1 VSDEMFSLV
10 GRIAVVTGGTGA
22 IGSAIA
28 AGLAQ
33 AGARVIVVAR
43 HVESLASFEHTRERG
58 ADSMV
63 TGLQADV
70 LDRGSLES
78 ARDTIVANL
87 GELHILVNCAGG
99 NRPAATL
106 ADDDSPFELS
116 EDALREVVELNLL
129 GTVLPVQVFGP
140 TMPSAS
146 DCSIVNVS
154 SMAAEQALT
163 RVGAYGA
170 AKAAVES
177 YTRWLAVE
185 LARRHQGIRVNAI
198 APGFF
203 VGNQN
208 RSLLLTD
215 DGELT
220 DRGTRI
226 IEQTPLA
233 RFGEPDDLVT
243 TVIWLVSDGARFVT
257 GVVVPVD
264 GGFSAFAGV

>member
-1 VSDEMFSLV
+1 MFSLV
-10 GRIAVVTGGTGA
+10 GRVAVVTGGTGA
-22 IGSAIA
+22 IGGAIA
-28 AGLAQ
+28 EGLAR
-33 AGARVIVVAR
+33 AGARVIVIAR
-43 HVESLASFEHTRERG
+43 HVESLPALEHAG
-58 ADSMV
+58 A
-63 TGLQADV
+63 GLKDAAVVAVKADV
-70 LDRGSLES
+70 LDRESLES
-78 ARDTIVANL
+78 ARDAIVAEL

-99 NRPAATL
+99 NLPAATL
-106 ADDDSPFELS
+106 LDDNSPFELAP
-116 EDALREVVELNLL
+116 DALRQVVDLNLF
-129 GTVLPVQVFGP
+129 GTVLPVQVFGQA
-140 TMPSAS
+140 MPPVG

-154 SMAAEQALT
+154 SMAAGRALT

-185 LARRHQGIRVNAI
+185 LARRHKGIRVNAI

-208 RSLLLTD
+208 RSLLLRD

-220 DRGTRI
+220 DRGARI
-226 IEQTPLA
+226 IDQTPLA
-233 RFGEPDDLVT
+233 RFGEPEDIVT

>member
-1 VSDEMFSLV
+1 VSDDMFSLV
-10 GRIAVVTGGTGA
+10 GRVAVVTGGTGA

-33 AGARVIVVAR
+33 AGAQVIVVAR
-43 HVESLASFEHTRERG
+43 HVDSLPPLEHVRDRD
-58 ADSMV
+58 DSTV
-63 TGLQADV
+63 SAIQGDV
-70 LDRGSLES
+70 LDRESLES
-78 ARDTIVANL
+78 ARDAIVAKL
-87 GELHILVNCAGG
+87 GGLHILVNCAGG
-99 NRPAATL
+99 NVPAATL
-106 ADDDSPFELS
+106 GEDDSPFELS
-116 EDALREVVELNLL
+116 EHALREVVELNFL

-140 TMPSAS
+140 AMRSAG

-154 SMAAEQALT
+154 SMAAERALS
-163 RVGAYGA
+163 RVGGYGA

-185 LARRHQGIRVNAI
+185 LARRHSGIRVNAV

-208 RSLLLTD
+208 RSLLLGD
-215 DGELT
+215 DGEPT
-220 DRGTRI
+220 DRGARI
-226 IEQTPLA
+226 IDQTPLA
-233 RFGEPDDLVT
+233 RFGEPEDLVA

>member
-1 VSDEMFSLV
+1 MFSLV
-10 GRIAVVTGGTGA
+10 GRVAVVTGGTGT
-22 IGSAIA
+22 IGGAIA
-28 AGLAQ
+28 EGLAQ
-33 AGARVIVVAR
+33 AGAHVVIIAR
-43 HVESLASFEHTRERG
+43 HVESRPPLEQAGVGRKDAIVVAVK
-58 ADSMV
+58 ADI
-63 TGLQADV
+63 
-70 LDRGSLES
+70 LDRESLES
-78 ARDTIVANL
+78 ARDAIVAEL

-99 NRPAATL
+99 NLPAATL
-106 ADDDSPFELS
+106 LDDHSPFELPP
-116 EDALREVVELNLL
+116 DALRDVVDLNLI

-140 TMPSAS
+140 AMPPAA

-154 SMAAEQALT
+154 SMAAGRALT

-185 LARRHQGIRVNAI
+185 LARRHSGIRVNAI

-203 VGNQN
+203 VGKQN
-208 RSLLLTD
+208 RSLLLRD

-220 DRGTRI
+220 DRGARI
-226 IEQTPLA
+226 IDQTPLA
-233 RFGEPDDLVT
+233 RFGEPKDLVA